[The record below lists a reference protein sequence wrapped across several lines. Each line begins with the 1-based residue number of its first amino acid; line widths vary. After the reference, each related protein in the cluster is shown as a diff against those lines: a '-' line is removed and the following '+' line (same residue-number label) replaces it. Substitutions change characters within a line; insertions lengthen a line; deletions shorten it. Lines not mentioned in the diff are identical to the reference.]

1 MKIFFDVNV
10 LLDISIK
17 RTSDPEKFSV
27 ILNHLSTGKIQGFI
41 TTGVVQTCA
50 YVLIKLLDYE
60 KTSEILTNLIANF
73 DFLDGKKS
81 DVQNALA
88 MKFPDIEDAIFFQI
102 ALDHHMDA
110 IVTSDRDF
118 LKLSKPYLQVIT
130 PEELIESLSK

>member
-41 TTGVVQTCA
+41 TTGVIQTCA
-50 YVLIKLLDYE
+50 YILLKLLDYE
-60 KTSEILTNLIANF
+60 KTAEILTNLIPNF
-73 DFLDGKKS
+73 DFLEGKKS
-81 DVQNALA
+81 HVQNALE
-88 MKFPDIEDAIFFQI
+88 MKFADIEDAILYQI

-110 IVTSDRDF
+110 IVTSDKDF
-118 LKLSKPYLQVIT
+118 LKLSKPYLPVIT
-130 PEELIESLSK
+130 PEELIDGLAR

>member
-10 LLDISIK
+10 LLDITIK
-17 RTSDPEKFSV
+17 RNADPEKFSI
-27 ILNHLSTGKIQGFI
+27 ILKHLSTGKIQGFI

-50 YVLIKLLDYE
+50 YIMLKFLDYE
-60 KTSEILTNLIANF
+60 KTSEILTNLIPNF

-102 ALDHHMDA
+102 AFDHNLDA

-130 PEELIESLSK
+130 PEELMESLSK